1 MFIWNADE
9 TALINVRS
17 IDKLYLSSPMYEQKD
32 YTVVASVSNKGTS
45 ILYRGTEEACKD
57 YMNDFYYSRI
67 NIKEE

>member
-17 IDKLYLSSPMYEQKD
+17 IDTLYLSPPAYEQK
-32 YTVVASVSNKGTS
+32 YYIVVASVRNKGTS
-45 ILYRGTEEACKD
+45 IIYRGTEESCKD
-57 YMNDFYYSRI
+57 YMNDFYYSWI